1 VRATGF
7 CRAPNLGCVLRT
19 ALRPRWLGLL
29 AVALLFVVAFVQLG
43 RWQLGVAEDK
53 ALKEQLEAAKKV
65 GVVELST
72 VLQPHSPFPGEL
84 SGRPVRA
91 TGTYA
96 ADEQVLVTDRRLD
109 GQTGWWVVTALH
121 TDAGP
126 TLPVLRGFVTSP
138 DAVPAPPAG
147 PVTVRGGLAPA
158 ESPLSSAGLPQGQLR
173 SVDLSVLVNQWSGDL
188 YNAFVFL
195 EEQKPASDLT
205 TVPTPTPTPGINWRN
220 ASYAAQWWVFA
231 LFALWLWWR
240 MVRDAHRQDHP
251 APAAGEGDPAPRHTD
266 DA

>member
-1 VRATGF
+1 MGCGRPVFAGRLTLVRA
-7 CRAPNLGCVLRT
+7 AT

-84 SGRPVRA
+84 SA
-91 TGTYA
+91 TGSRHG
-96 ADEQVLVTDRRLD
+96 DVCRGR
-109 GQTGWWVVTALH
+109 
-121 TDAGP
+121 AGP
-126 TLPVLRGFVTSP
+126 RHR
-138 DAVPAPPAG
+138 PPARRADRLVG
-147 PVTVRGGLAPA
+147 CDRAAPTPARPAGAARLRDLTGRSASTSGRPVTVRGGLAPA

-195 EEQKPASDLT
+195 
-205 TVPTPTPTPGINWRN
+205 R
-220 ASYAAQWWVFA
+220 AADACVGSHDRAHPDADSGHQLAQCLVCRAVVGLRPLRA
-231 LFALWLWWR
+231 LAL
-240 MVRDAHRQDHP
+240 VADGA
-251 APAAGEGDPAPRHTD
+251 
-266 DA
+266 

>member
-7 CRAPNLGCVLRT
+7 RRAPNLGCVLRT

-91 TGTYA
+91 MGTYA

-195 EEQKPASDLT
+195 EEQ
-205 TVPTPTPTPGINWRN
+205 N
-220 ASYAAQWWVFA
+220 ACVGSHDRAHPEADSGHQLAQCLVCRAVVGLRPLRA
-231 LFALWLWWR
+231 LAL
-240 MVRDAHRQDHP
+240 VADGA
-251 APAAGEGDPAPRHTD
+251 
-266 DA
+266 